1 MTSIPTFLIKQCGY
15 LVCYSIADAAFRE
28 EKMSCSVACR

>member
-15 LVCYSIADAAFRE
+15 LVCYSIADASICE
-28 EKMSCSVACR
+28 ERMACFVACK